1 MKEDTKK
8 SFTSPDDLIGTIM
21 TFRQSRVILSAF
33 ELGLF
38 SAFHGTRKTSAAVA
52 RRLGTDLR
60 GTDRLMNAL
69 SALGLLR
76 KNGQLFSNT
85 SFSAEYLVKGKPRY
99 MAGLEHAAGLW
110 HRWSSLT
117 QAVCHGGRVT
127 EPELGDRE
135 KERSRTEGFI
145 ASMHQR
151 ASVQAPRIVLLIDL
165 SGVKRILDI
174 GGGSGA
180 FSIEFVRAKK
190 DIQATVFDLPEV
202 IPLTRK
208 YVRKAGLS
216 HRFTFIPGDFDHD
229 NFGSGYDIAF
239 LSAIIHMNSLPQN
252 LRLFKKCARALAPGG
267 RLVVSD
273 YIMSQDRTKPA
284 YGTFFALNMLVNTK
298 AGDTYTEQEVRAAMK
313 KAGLTRILRK
323 ATPFD
328 SSLMIGIKP
337 GKENKQA

>member
-1 MKEDTKK
+1 MKENTKK
-8 SFTSPDDLIGTIM
+8 AFTSPDDLMRTIM

-38 SAFHGTRKTSAAVA
+38 SALNSEGKTSAEVA
-52 RRLGTDLR
+52 RRLGTNPR

-76 KNGQLFSNT
+76 KKGHLFSNT
-85 SFSAEYLVKGKPRY
+85 PFSAQYLIKGKPKY
-99 MAGLEHAAGLW
+99 MAGLAHAAGLW

-117 QAVCHGGRVT
+117 QAVCRGGRVIEPQT
-127 EPELGDRE
+127 EDTANE
-135 KERSRTEGFI
+135 KRRTEGFI

-151 ASVQAPRIVLLIDL
+151 ALVQAPRIVRLINL
-165 SGVKRILDI
+165 SGVHRTLDI

-180 FSIEFVRAKK
+180 FSLEFIRAKK
-190 DIQATVFDLPEV
+190 NIRATVFDLPEV

-216 HRFTFIPGDFDHD
+216 RQFIFAPGDFERDD
-229 NFGSGYDIAF
+229 FGSGYDLIL

-252 LRLFKKCARALAPGG
+252 LRLFKKCVRALAPGG
-267 RLVVSD
+267 RLIVSD
-273 YIMSQDRTKPA
+273 YIMSKDRTKPA

-298 AGDTYTEQEVRAAMK
+298 AGDTYTEPEVRATMK
-313 KAGLTRILRK
+313 EAGLTRISRK

-337 GKENKQA
+337 E